1 MTSWLIQRISAVY
14 LGFFVL
20 FCLLTLLVT
29 GGWNHAEWQS
39 LMSSKIVIAATFL
52 FCLSLFLHVWVGI
65 RDVIMDYVHPLSIR
79 LLVLSLI
86 GATLMLFAFWCF
98 AILIRMLWA

>member
-1 MTSWLIQRISAVY
+1 
-14 LGFFVL
+14 
-20 FCLLTLLVT
+20 
-29 GGWNHAEWQS
+29 
-39 LMSSKIVIAATFL
+39 
-52 FCLSLFLHVWVGI
+52 
-65 RDVIMDYVHPLSIR
+65 MDYVHPLAIR